1 MTKQSKVYKYSID
14 GVKFETEKKIITGA
28 ELRSKGNV
36 PSDYEIY
43 LEVHGPGD
51 DELIT
56 AIQNVDLSEPGREKY
71 YSSKPN
77 TNNG

>member
-1 MTKQSKVYKYSID
+1 MTKPSKVYKYSID
-14 GVKFETEKKIITGA
+14 GVKFETENKIITGA

-36 PSDYEIY
+36 PNDYEIY
-43 LEVHGPGD
+43 LEVHGSGD

-56 AIQNVDLSEPGREKY
+56 ATQEVDLSEPGREKF